1 MNLVGLLRDR
11 DGLLN
16 RLALLV
22 LRRDRNRLRNGL
34 KVVDS
39 TARIVGG
46 GARDRDGGLFTN
58 RCADLGGLGNLLDRN
73 AELLALNVRKG

>member
-46 GARDRDGGLFTN
+46 GAVTVTAVFSPTV
-58 RCADLGGLGNLLDRN
+58 
-73 AELLALNVRKG
+73 ALIWEVSETFSIVTPSFSL

>member
-58 RCADLGGLGNLLDRN
+58 V
-73 AELLALNVRKG
+73 ALIWEVSETFSIVTPSFSL